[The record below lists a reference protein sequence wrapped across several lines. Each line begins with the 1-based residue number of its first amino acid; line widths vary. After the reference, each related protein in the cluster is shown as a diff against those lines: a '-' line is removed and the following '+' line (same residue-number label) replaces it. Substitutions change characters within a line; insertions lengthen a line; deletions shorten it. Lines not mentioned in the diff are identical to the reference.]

1 MPDVGRTQPTILPG
15 MRVGI
20 LAFRVIAGRIN
31 YYSSRRVVVGVAV
44 VAVVADVA
52 VVAVVAVAVRV
63 RLLLL
68 LTTSRGRRA
77 FPIRGTSSSA
87 SSLKVIH

>member
-1 MPDVGRTQPTILPG
+1 MPDVGRTQPAILPG

-20 LAFRVIAGRIN
+20 LAFRVVTGVIN

-44 VAVVADVA
+44 VAVVAVVVAA
-52 VVAVVAVAVRV
+52 VVAVVVAM
-63 RLLLL
+63 RLLLV

-77 FPIRGTSSSA
+77 FPIRGTSSCS